1 MTSANA
7 SGGLGARLSRISFGA
22 VWEIVK
28 HPSLIPVRF
37 SRISRSS
44 IPEIVRFVFAGA
56 DEPAVEAY
64 RKDFLLNHR
73 FFTEIN
79 TRYVEKRGRRTS
91 FDGWFELLYVLV
103 RFARPAVVVE
113 TGIFD
118 GHSSAV
124 ILQALCDNGAGELI
138 SIDLPAY
145 DAIPFSTSRMEETSL
160 PSGEKPGWVIPD
172 NLRSRHRLILGD
184 AKEYLSKVL
193 EEAKTIDVFLHDSL
207 HTFEH
212 QWFEYSAA
220 WPHLSREGIL
230 LSDDV
235 FWNTAYHR
243 FCRSRRV
250 PYMVHRGLGVAKK
263 I

>member
-145 DAIPFSTSRMEETSL
+145 SEIKFSTSRMKDTVL
-160 PSGEKPGWVIPD
+160 PSGCEPGWIIPD
-172 NLRSRHRLILGD
+172 RLRPRHRLILGSS
-184 AKEYLSKVL
+184 AKFLPSVL
-193 EEAKTIDVFLHDSL
+193 NEKKNIDMFLHDSL
-207 HTFEH
+207 HTYRH
-212 QWFEYSAA
+212 QWFEYSAV
-220 WPHLSREGIL
+220 WPHLRSGGL
-230 LSDDV
+230 LMSDDV
-235 FWNTAYHR
+235 FWNIAFNH
-243 FCRSRRV
+243 FCKSKGVSYRISS
-250 PYMVHRGLGVAKK
+250 GFGVAKK
-263 I
+263 